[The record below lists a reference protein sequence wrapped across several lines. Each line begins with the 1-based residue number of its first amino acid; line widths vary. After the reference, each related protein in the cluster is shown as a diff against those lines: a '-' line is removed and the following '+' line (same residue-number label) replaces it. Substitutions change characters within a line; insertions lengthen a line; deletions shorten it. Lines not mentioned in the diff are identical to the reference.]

1 MAIQTD
7 AYPELDRVKAF
18 FPLGVA
24 EPSILSVEQ
33 IQQFNEKGYIFP
45 LDVFSS
51 AEMVAH
57 RAYFDDLLEKAF
69 AAGWDSYGINGWHK
83 HCAGMYDLVT
93 EPRILDYVQDLLG
106 EDLVLWGT
114 HYFVKMPGDS
124 KRVSWHQDASY
135 WPLTPSKTVTVW
147 LAMDDADAENGAMQ
161 FIPSSHRNA
170 QISYTE
176 SRPEE
181 NNVLGQTV
189 LDAEY
194 YGESPVT
201 VALKAGQMSLHTDW
215 LLHGSE
221 PNMSVR
227 RRCGLTLRFVSSDVR
242 AYNNWNQGSSVICRG
257 SDPSGHWANYPRPV
271 GELIPQ
277 KEDALQ
283 SE

>member
-1 MAIQTD
+1 MTTQTD
-7 AYPELDRVKAF
+7 AFPELDRIKSF

-24 EPSILSVEQ
+24 EPSLLSVEQ

-45 LDVFSS
+45 LDVFTP
-51 AEMVAH
+51 AEIAAH
-57 RAYFDDLLEKAF
+57 RAYFDDLLKKAF
-69 AAGWDSYGINGWHK
+69 AMGWDSYGINGWHK
-83 HCAGMYDLVT
+83 HCAGVYDLVT

-114 HYFVKMPGDS
+114 HYFVKMPGDG

-161 FIPSSHRNA
+161 FIPGSHRNA
-170 QISYTE
+170 QIAYVE

-189 LDAEY
+189 LDAEHH
-194 YGESPVT
+194 GEPPVT

-215 LLHGSE
+215 LLHGSD
-221 PNMSVR
+221 PNLSTR
-227 RRCGLTLRFVSSDVR
+227 RRCGLTMRFVSADVR
-242 AYNNWNQGSSVICRG
+242 ALQDWNRNSVICSG
-257 SDPSGHWANYPRPV
+257 ADPSGHWANWPRPD
-271 GELIPQ
+271 GEYIPQ
-277 KEDALQ
+277 R
-283 SE
+283 